1 MSKIFFFFTLICGLC
16 FTSAEAFAKNFVS
29 GFVFFTEEL
38 MNTSVDFP
46 LMEGLKQIESDD
58 IAFGNEETRYL
69 EAQLVAVRKKNF
81 ADIQKFYRETLPQ
94 LGWTEQ
100 AGSATFLQFSR
111 ENDILEINQVETT
124 PLKISISLKNKS

>member
-29 GFVFFTEEL
+29 GFE
-38 MNTSVDFP
+38 DIP

-69 EAQLVAVRKKNF
+69 EAQLVAVRKKISPIYKNF
-81 ADIQKFYRETLPQ
+81 
-94 LGWTEQ
+94 TERLCHSS
-100 AGSATFLQFSR
+100 AGRNKPEARHFCNSAEKMTFW
-111 ENDILEINQVETT
+111 
-124 PLKISISLKNKS
+124 K

>member
-29 GFVFFTEEL
+29 GFE
-38 MNTSVDFP
+38 DIP

-69 EAQLVAVRKKNF
+69 EAQLVAVRKK
-81 ADIQKFYRETLPQ
+81 KFRRYTKILPRD
-94 LGWTEQ
+94 
-100 AGSATFLQFSR
+100 SATARLDGTSR
-111 ENDILEINQVETT
+111 KRDISAIQQR
-124 PLKISISLKNKS
+124 K

>member
-29 GFVFFTEEL
+29 GFE
-38 MNTSVDFP
+38 DIP

-69 EAQLVAVRKKNF
+69 EAQLVAVRRYTK
-81 ADIQKFYRETLPQ
+81 ILPRD
-94 LGWTEQ
+94 
-100 AGSATFLQFSR
+100 SATARLDGTSR
-111 ENDILEINQVETT
+111 KRDISAIQQR
-124 PLKISISLKNKS
+124 K

>member
-1 MSKIFFFFTLICGLC
+1 
-16 FTSAEAFAKNFVS
+16 
-29 GFVFFTEEL
+29 
-38 MNTSVDFP
+38 
-46 LMEGLKQIESDD
+46 MEGLKQIESDD

-69 EAQLVAVRKKNF
+69 EAQLVAVRKKHF
-81 ADIQKFYRETLPQ
+81 SDIQKFYRETLPQ

>member
-29 GFVFFTEEL
+29 GFE
-38 MNTSVDFP
+38 DIP

-69 EAQLVAVRKKNF
+69 EAQLVAVRKKNSHF
-81 ADIQKFYRETLPQ
+81 HKPKAFLLQKALRT
-94 LGWTEQ
+94 
-100 AGSATFLQFSR
+100 
-111 ENDILEINQVETT
+111 V
-124 PLKISISLKNKS
+124 LKNRLFTYKKPFIRTNFPYSHPK

>member
-29 GFVFFTEEL
+29 GFE
-38 MNTSVDFP
+38 DIP

-69 EAQLVAVRKKNF
+69 EAQLVAVRNKNF